1 LLVLACAAISKWRDR
16 YIEGAEKRRLCA
28 KTRVGADQQNRDA
41 PNDQYDLG
49 DSVAKEDV
57 SRPARADRRYAP
69 FSRNR
74 DRHVKMSFFKFRR
87 MRFAFAIARC
97 GDPSETSK
105 NGDATGVP
113 GFIPQIN
120 FRV

>member
-28 KTRVGADQQNRDA
+28 KTCVGADQQNRDA
-41 PNDQYDLG
+41 ADNQYDVG
-49 DSVAKEDV
+49 YSVPKEDI
-57 SRPARADRRYAP
+57 SRPARADRGYAL

-74 DRHVKMSFFKFRR
+74 DRHVKIPFLKFRR
-87 MRFAFAIARC
+87 IRFAFAIARC
-97 GDPSETSK
+97 GDPSENFK
-105 NGDATGVP
+105 NGFATGVP
-113 GFIPQIN
+113 KFIPQIN